1 MEADEDDGECDSGVS
16 LNVTVSDSTQGGG
29 FCQVADRIVNFTG
42 KQIYS
47 NKSLKYQEIQ

>member
-29 FCQVADRIVNFTG
+29 FCQVADISIVNFTG
-42 KQIYS
+42 
-47 NKSLKYQEIQ
+47 